1 MVSRKPCKTDHTC
14 SGLRCKL
21 SPTCKHW
28 RWTTPEA
35 TLNLDMICDFA
46 LTPPNS
52 KGGRTK
58 SFGGCRK
65 RRCELFH
72 NHFSRNWAYQFSARG
87 NYISG
92 DKSCYKQILGQF
104 AGCYL
109 QDVRYTAEKKA
120 NENRIYN
127 IYNWG
132 DCAKKCTE
140 NKVCNF
146 WSWSSTTCSKCIP
159 NTCYL
164 IKEPKRVATRKNTQ
178 TGEKTNVTLVPSEPS
193 KVEQLP
199 GHISGVKGCTD
210 ITYVEKDDKFLEVL
224 PNKHYS
230 IDLDLDFKEGPCLTS
245 SGDRPSCPAREVPL
259 YRLSPF
265 AQAICRLYYRYF
277 LQRWAVQRSF
287 AYDRDEVGM
296 ERICRIW
303 CLRLKKVLAWSNHL
317 CCELHN
323 CTSQKLIFRSPLVNP
338 LC

>member
-1 MVSRKPCKTDHTC
+1 MVSRKPCKTDHNC

-58 SFGGCRK
+58 TFGGCRK

-92 DKSCYKQILGQF
+92 DKSCYKQILSQF
-104 AGCYL
+104 SGCYL

-146 WSWSSTTCSKCIP
+146 WSWSSTRCSKCIP

-193 KVEQLP
+193 KVEQLS

-230 IDLDLDFKEGPCLTS
+230 IDLDLDFKEGSCLTS
-245 SGDRPSCPAREVPL
+245 SGDRPSCPAREVTA

-265 AQAICRLYYRYF
+265 GQAICILYY
-277 LQRWAVQRSF
+277 RWAVQRSF

-323 CTSQKLIFRSPLVNP
+323 CTSQKLIFRSPLVNQ